1 MKLKDILI
9 PTTIATEGMLVKD
22 VFRECVRAQVP
33 GIPYR
38 GRNGEL
44 EGRISIRDTLK
55 RSCLPEYMVELAYVL
70 SDMLTCIE
78 DAEAKAREVLCQV
91 VDPYVIPKFYSI
103 KPDSTLLRAIAIME
117 KNNCSYLFVANEGEY
132 LGVVTRMAVVRW
144 MIEVNENCPSDGV
157 AQN

>member
-1 MKLKDILI
+1 MKVEDIII

-33 GIPYR
+33 AIPYR
-38 GRNGEL
+38 DRNGEL

-117 KNNCSYLFVANEGEY
+117 KNNC
-132 LGVVTRMAVVRW
+132 
-144 MIEVNENCPSDGV
+144 
-157 AQN
+157 

>member
-1 MKLKDILI
+1 MKVEDITI

-22 VFRECVRAQVP
+22 VFRECVHAQVP
-33 GIPYR
+33 AIPYR
-38 GRNGEL
+38 DRNGEL

-70 SDMLTCIE
+70 SDKLTCIE